1 MSDVDDILGGTKT
14 PPGLKFETVGTK
26 YILLITEPPKS
37 VPVREFVNGKPG
49 ERLYFQS
56 QKKVRESEL
65 NLNLPYDPIPAIL
78 VVGETKDGEARSLR
92 LEGEKLKAAR
102 KAVREGGKLVEGNM
116 IAMEYS
122 ADDPDSKGPFPKK
135 LYTAQIKNR
144 D

>member
-14 PPGLKFETVGTK
+14 PPGLKFPTPGTK
-26 YILLITEPPKS
+26 HIMLVTEPPKS

-78 VVGETKDGEARSLR
+78 LIGQTKNEEAVSLR

-102 KAVREGGKLVEGNM
+102 KAVREGGKLVEGCM
-116 IAMEYS
+116 FAMEYT
-122 ADDPDSKGPFPKK
+122 ADDPESKGPFPKK
-135 LYTAQIKNR
+135 LYAAQIKNK
-144 D
+144 

>member
-26 YILLITEPPKS
+26 HILLITEPPKS

-78 VVGETKDGEARSLR
+78 VIGQDKQGNAASLR

-102 KAVREGGKLVEGNM
+102 KAVREGGKLVEGNL

-122 ADDPDSKGPFPKK
+122 SDDPDSKGPFPKK
-135 LYTAQIKNR
+135 LYTAQIKNK
-144 D
+144 

>member
-1 MSDVDDILGGTKT
+1 MSDVDDILGGTAT

-26 YILLITEPPKS
+26 HIILVTEQPKS
-37 VPVREFVNGKPG
+37 VPVREFISGVPK

-65 NLNLPYDPIPAIL
+65 NLQLPYDPIPAIL
-78 VVGETKDGEARSLR
+78 LIGQTKGGDAVSLR

-102 KAVREGGKLVEGNM
+102 KAVRAGGKLVEGCM
-116 IAMEYS
+116 FAIEYT

-135 LYTAQIKNR
+135 LYEAQIKNQ

>member
-1 MSDVDDILGGTKT
+1 MSDVDDILGGSKT

-26 YILLITEPPKS
+26 HILLITEQPKS
-37 VPVREFVNGKPG
+37 VPVREFVAGVPK

-65 NLNLPYDPIPAIL
+65 NLQLPYDPIPAIL
-78 VVGETKDGEARSLR
+78 VIGQTKDGKEASLR

-116 IAMEYS
+116 IAIEYTK
-122 ADDPDSKGPFPKK
+122 DDPDSKGPFPKK
-135 LYTAQIKNR
+135 LYEVQIKNK
-144 D
+144 

>member
-26 YILLITEPPKS
+26 HILLITQAPKS
-37 VPVREFVNGKPG
+37 VPVREFVAGKPG

-78 VVGETKDGEARSLR
+78 VIGQTKDGAEASLR

-116 IAMEYS
+116 IAIEYTE
-122 ADDPDSKGPFPKK
+122 DDPNSKGPFPKK
-135 LYTAQIKNR
+135 LYAVQIKNKG
-144 D
+144 

>member
-1 MSDVDDILGGTKT
+1 MSDVDDILGGSKT
-14 PPGLKFETVGTK
+14 PPGLKFATVGTK
-26 YILLITEPPKS
+26 HIIQVTEDPKS
-37 VPVREFVNGKPG
+37 VPVREFVNGVPK

-78 VVGETKDGEARSLR
+78 LIGKTKDGDEVSLR

-102 KAVREGGKLVEGNM
+102 KAVREGGKLVKGCM
-116 IAMEYS
+116 FAMEYH

-135 LYTAQIKNR
+135 LYTAQIKNK
-144 D
+144 